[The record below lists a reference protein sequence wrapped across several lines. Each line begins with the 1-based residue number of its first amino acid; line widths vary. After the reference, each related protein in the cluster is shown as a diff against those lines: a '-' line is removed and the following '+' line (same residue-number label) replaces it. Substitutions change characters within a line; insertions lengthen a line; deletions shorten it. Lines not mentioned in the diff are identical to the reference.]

1 MGQVYTSCLGL
12 TAEFLP
18 YSFPPFHPCS
28 QASPFISIQNSF
40 NLPKLHFT
48 AHYAHMIQMFSTTDN
63 YNTEYTKRL
72 HIDLTKDAYHS
83 MNHKNE
89 FAQMITW
96 LEQREKIFHHE
107 KYIQW
112 RLIGNTHW

>member
-1 MGQVYTSCLGL
+1 
-12 TAEFLP
+12 
-18 YSFPPFHPCS
+18 
-28 QASPFISIQNSF
+28 
-40 NLPKLHFT
+40 
-48 AHYAHMIQMFSTTDN
+48 MIQMFSTTDN